1 MRARTPLCGCH
12 QNPTVGSLCMCIN
25 NLTTLA
31 SSLIPST
38 SAEWPCYKPNLYYVF
53 LLLKPLQ
60 WLPISLQITSSSV
73 TANRGSFPLHLL
85 SLPCSG
91 LATLV
96 FPQFLE
102 CFKLLTSQDPH
113 PTGFGLDDTPLNHF
127 PAPLIWIR
135 SLLQYLQWWRRALRT
150 NREVTINFPNPL
162 ILYFKIGNWLWNL
175 DGSFILIMTFNLL
188 PGVWKGY
195 LV

>member
-1 MRARTPLCGCH
+1 M
-12 QNPTVGSLCMCIN
+12 
-25 NLTTLA
+25 
-31 SSLIPST
+31 
-38 SAEWPCYKPNLYYVF
+38 
-53 LLLKPLQ
+53 
-60 WLPISLQITSSSV
+60 
-73 TANRGSFPLHLL
+73 TANHGSFPLQLL

-91 LATLV
+91 LVTLV

-175 DGSFILIMTFNLL
+175 DGSFILIMPFNLL
-188 PGVWKGY
+188 PGVWRDIWFKFCKNNSRKPHFLFLSPGCWPLHY
-195 LV
+195 GATFSLSDYSSEIY